1 MAFPGRLELAH
12 TPPHVQLGVFSVD
25 SHSDLPHD
33 SRRPAKRRRLL
44 ESDAKE
50 YPAGL
55 IADDG
60 RGAAALRRPQRNHIG
75 PIDPDAFITLNQF
88 LNSLTICATADV
100 LVDDGEV
107 WSRSLPTAVPN
118 ASAGPA
124 SR

>member
-1 MAFPGRLELAH
+1 M
-12 TPPHVQLGVFSVD
+12 V
-25 SHSDLPHD
+25 
-33 SRRPAKRRRLL
+33 PAKRRRLL

-107 WSRSLPTAVPN
+107 WSDPCPLRAQCIGRASFPIAGWATKNVPLDL
-118 ASAGPA
+118 GPDTIRHG
-124 SR
+124 SCPG